1 MKINAYGKINL
12 TLDVV
17 GRREDGYHLL
27 DTVMQTISVW
37 DELEI
42 QHSRQPGVHLQ
53 CNRESLPT
61 DSKNTAFRAAKF
73 FLEDRGL
80 QNEGVYIFIK
90 KHIPSRSGM
99 GGGSADAAAVLRGL
113 NEMYETKLSAEK
125 LMELGVKVGADVPF
139 CVIGGAARCTG
150 TGAQVEPIAPMPECW
165 LVVCKPPTGM
175 STPRAYALLDQYPLS
190 SVQATPRMLE
200 AMAVAAGFNPE
211 GGTKNYSFSTRDS
224 HSELCGAMRLIR
236 GWQRPGWGYFLRAES
251 FYNVATQEELY
262 AREGRV
268 PSAGLHE
275 RSHGESF
282 LTVAQSHLRPQSL
295 YFLDEPEAALS
306 PQRQLTL
313 LLDIH
318 SCAAE
323 GSQFFIVTHSPIL
336 LGFPGAEILSF
347 DGGQVHP
354 LAYEE
359 TDSFRVTKMFIE
371 RREQVL
377 KELLGTGPA
386 I

>member
-125 LMELGVKVGADVPF
+125 LMELGAKVGADVPF

-190 SVQATPRMLE
+190 SIQATPRMLE
-200 AMAVAAGFNPE
+200 AMAVGSLKRIGRSLANRFDETLRMAPVRALKRAMTDAGA
-211 GGTKNYSFSTRDS
+211 
-224 HSELCGAMRLIR
+224 LGAMMTGSGSSVYGIFETE
-236 GWQRPGWGYFLRAES
+236 QR
-251 FYNVATQEELY
+251 
-262 AREGRV
+262 AREAMEQMVGMGKIFLAK
-268 PSAGLHE
+268 PCAG
-275 RSHGESF
+275 
-282 LTVAQSHLRPQSL
+282 
-295 YFLDEPEAALS
+295 
-306 PQRQLTL
+306 
-313 LLDIH
+313 I
-318 SCAAE
+318 
-323 GSQFFIVTHSPIL
+323 
-336 LGFPGAEILSF
+336 
-347 DGGQVHP
+347 
-354 LAYEE
+354 
-359 TDSFRVTKMFIE
+359 
-371 RREQVL
+371 
-377 KELLGTGPA
+377 
-386 I
+386 

>member
-80 QNEGVYIFIK
+80 QNEGVYIFLK

-125 LMELGVKVGADVPF
+125 LMELGAKVGADVPF

-190 SVQATPRMLE
+190 SIQATPQMLE
-200 AMAVAAGFNPE
+200 AMAVGSLKRIGRSLANRFDETLRMVPVRALKRAMTDAGA
-211 GGTKNYSFSTRDS
+211 
-224 HSELCGAMRLIR
+224 LGAMMTGSGSSVYGIFETE
-236 GWQRPGWGYFLRAES
+236 QR
-251 FYNVATQEELY
+251 
-262 AREGRV
+262 AREAMEQMVGMGKIFLAK
-268 PSAGLHE
+268 PCAG
-275 RSHGESF
+275 
-282 LTVAQSHLRPQSL
+282 
-295 YFLDEPEAALS
+295 
-306 PQRQLTL
+306 
-313 LLDIH
+313 I
-318 SCAAE
+318 
-323 GSQFFIVTHSPIL
+323 
-336 LGFPGAEILSF
+336 
-347 DGGQVHP
+347 
-354 LAYEE
+354 
-359 TDSFRVTKMFIE
+359 
-371 RREQVL
+371 
-377 KELLGTGPA
+377 
-386 I
+386 

>member
-80 QNEGVYIFIK
+80 QNEGVYIFLK

-125 LMELGVKVGADVPF
+125 LMELGAKVGADVPF

-190 SVQATPRMLE
+190 SIQATPRMLE
-200 AMAVAAGFNPE
+200 AMAVGSLKRIGRSLANRFDETLRMAPVRALKRAMTDAGA
-211 GGTKNYSFSTRDS
+211 
-224 HSELCGAMRLIR
+224 LGAMMTGSGSSVYGIFETE
-236 GWQRPGWGYFLRAES
+236 QR
-251 FYNVATQEELY
+251 
-262 AREGRV
+262 AREAMEQMVGMGKIFLAK
-268 PSAGLHE
+268 PCAG
-275 RSHGESF
+275 
-282 LTVAQSHLRPQSL
+282 
-295 YFLDEPEAALS
+295 
-306 PQRQLTL
+306 
-313 LLDIH
+313 I
-318 SCAAE
+318 
-323 GSQFFIVTHSPIL
+323 
-336 LGFPGAEILSF
+336 
-347 DGGQVHP
+347 
-354 LAYEE
+354 
-359 TDSFRVTKMFIE
+359 
-371 RREQVL
+371 
-377 KELLGTGPA
+377 
-386 I
+386 

>member
-80 QNEGVYIFIK
+80 QNEGVYIFLK

-125 LMELGVKVGADVPF
+125 LMELGAKVGADVPF

-190 SVQATPRMLE
+190 SIQATPRMLE
-200 AMAVAAGFNPE
+200 AMAVGSLKRIGRSLANRFDETLRMVPVRALKRAMTDAGA
-211 GGTKNYSFSTRDS
+211 
-224 HSELCGAMRLIR
+224 LGAMMTGSGSSVYGIFETE
-236 GWQRPGWGYFLRAES
+236 QR
-251 FYNVATQEELY
+251 
-262 AREGRV
+262 AREAMEQMVGMGKIFLAK
-268 PSAGLHE
+268 PCAG
-275 RSHGESF
+275 
-282 LTVAQSHLRPQSL
+282 
-295 YFLDEPEAALS
+295 
-306 PQRQLTL
+306 
-313 LLDIH
+313 I
-318 SCAAE
+318 
-323 GSQFFIVTHSPIL
+323 
-336 LGFPGAEILSF
+336 
-347 DGGQVHP
+347 
-354 LAYEE
+354 
-359 TDSFRVTKMFIE
+359 
-371 RREQVL
+371 
-377 KELLGTGPA
+377 
-386 I
+386 

>member
-125 LMELGVKVGADVPF
+125 LMELGAKVGADVPF

-190 SVQATPRMLE
+190 SIQATPRMLE
-200 AMAVAAGFNPE
+200 AMAVGSLKRIGRSLANRFDETLRMAPVRALKRAMTDAGA
-211 GGTKNYSFSTRDS
+211 
-224 HSELCGAMRLIR
+224 LGAMMTGSGSSVYGIFETE
-236 GWQRPGWGYFLRAES
+236 QR
-251 FYNVATQEELY
+251 
-262 AREGRV
+262 AREAMEQMVGMGKIFLAK
-268 PSAGLHE
+268 PCAG
-275 RSHGESF
+275 
-282 LTVAQSHLRPQSL
+282 T
-295 YFLDEPEAALS
+295 
-306 PQRQLTL
+306 
-313 LLDIH
+313 
-318 SCAAE
+318 
-323 GSQFFIVTHSPIL
+323 
-336 LGFPGAEILSF
+336 
-347 DGGQVHP
+347 
-354 LAYEE
+354 
-359 TDSFRVTKMFIE
+359 
-371 RREQVL
+371 
-377 KELLGTGPA
+377 
-386 I
+386 

>member
-125 LMELGVKVGADVPF
+125 LMELGAKVGADVPF

-150 TGAQVEPIAPMPECW
+150 TGAQVEPIVPMPECW

-190 SVQATPRMLE
+190 SIQATPRMLE
-200 AMAVAAGFNPE
+200 AMAVGSLKRIGRSLANRFDETLRMAPVRALKRAMTDAGA
-211 GGTKNYSFSTRDS
+211 
-224 HSELCGAMRLIR
+224 LGAMMTGSGSSVYGIFETE
-236 GWQRPGWGYFLRAES
+236 QR
-251 FYNVATQEELY
+251 
-262 AREGRV
+262 AREAMEQMVGMGKIFLAK
-268 PSAGLHE
+268 PCAG
-275 RSHGESF
+275 
-282 LTVAQSHLRPQSL
+282 
-295 YFLDEPEAALS
+295 
-306 PQRQLTL
+306 
-313 LLDIH
+313 I
-318 SCAAE
+318 
-323 GSQFFIVTHSPIL
+323 
-336 LGFPGAEILSF
+336 
-347 DGGQVHP
+347 
-354 LAYEE
+354 
-359 TDSFRVTKMFIE
+359 
-371 RREQVL
+371 
-377 KELLGTGPA
+377 
-386 I
+386 

>member
-113 NEMYETKLSAEK
+113 NEMYETKLSTEK
-125 LMELGVKVGADVPF
+125 LMELGAKVGADVPF
-139 CVIGGAARCTG
+139 CVMGGAARCTG
-150 TGAQVEPIAPMPECW
+150 TGAQVEPIDPMPECW
-165 LVVCKPPTGM
+165 LAVCKPPVGM

-190 SVQATPRMLE
+190 SIQATPRMLE
-200 AMAVAAGFNPE
+200 AMAAGSLKRIGRSLANRFDETLRMAPVRALKRAMTDA
-211 GGTKNYSFSTRDS
+211 GA
-224 HSELCGAMRLIR
+224 LGAMMTGSGSSVYGIFETE
-236 GWQRPGWGYFLRAES
+236 QR
-251 FYNVATQEELY
+251 
-262 AREGRV
+262 AREAMEQLVGMGKIFLAK
-268 PSAGLHE
+268 PCAG
-275 RSHGESF
+275 
-282 LTVAQSHLRPQSL
+282 
-295 YFLDEPEAALS
+295 
-306 PQRQLTL
+306 
-313 LLDIH
+313 I
-318 SCAAE
+318 
-323 GSQFFIVTHSPIL
+323 
-336 LGFPGAEILSF
+336 
-347 DGGQVHP
+347 
-354 LAYEE
+354 
-359 TDSFRVTKMFIE
+359 
-371 RREQVL
+371 
-377 KELLGTGPA
+377 
-386 I
+386 

>member
-113 NEMYETKLSAEK
+113 NEMYETQLSAEK
-125 LMELGVKVGADVPF
+125 LMELGAKVGADVPF

-150 TGAQVEPIAPMPECW
+150 TGAQVEPIVPMPECW

-190 SVQATPRMLE
+190 SIQATPRMLE
-200 AMAVAAGFNPE
+200 AMAVGSLKRIGRSLANRFDETLRMAPVRALKRAMTDAGA
-211 GGTKNYSFSTRDS
+211 
-224 HSELCGAMRLIR
+224 LGAMMTGSGSSVYGIFETE
-236 GWQRPGWGYFLRAES
+236 QR
-251 FYNVATQEELY
+251 
-262 AREGRV
+262 AREAMEQMVGMGKIFLAK
-268 PSAGLHE
+268 PCAG
-275 RSHGESF
+275 
-282 LTVAQSHLRPQSL
+282 
-295 YFLDEPEAALS
+295 
-306 PQRQLTL
+306 
-313 LLDIH
+313 I
-318 SCAAE
+318 
-323 GSQFFIVTHSPIL
+323 
-336 LGFPGAEILSF
+336 
-347 DGGQVHP
+347 
-354 LAYEE
+354 
-359 TDSFRVTKMFIE
+359 
-371 RREQVL
+371 
-377 KELLGTGPA
+377 
-386 I
+386 

>member
-42 QHSRQPGVHLQ
+42 QHSRQPGVPLQ

-80 QNEGVYIFIK
+80 QNEGVYIFLK

-190 SVQATPRMLE
+190 SIQATPRMLE
-200 AMAVAAGFNPE
+200 AMAVGSLKRIGRSLANRFDETLRMAPVRALKRAMTDAGA
-211 GGTKNYSFSTRDS
+211 
-224 HSELCGAMRLIR
+224 LGAMMTGSGSSVYGIFETE
-236 GWQRPGWGYFLRAES
+236 QR
-251 FYNVATQEELY
+251 
-262 AREGRV
+262 AREAMEQMVGMGKIFLAK
-268 PSAGLHE
+268 PCAG
-275 RSHGESF
+275 
-282 LTVAQSHLRPQSL
+282 
-295 YFLDEPEAALS
+295 
-306 PQRQLTL
+306 
-313 LLDIH
+313 I
-318 SCAAE
+318 
-323 GSQFFIVTHSPIL
+323 
-336 LGFPGAEILSF
+336 
-347 DGGQVHP
+347 
-354 LAYEE
+354 
-359 TDSFRVTKMFIE
+359 
-371 RREQVL
+371 
-377 KELLGTGPA
+377 
-386 I
+386 

>member
-125 LMELGVKVGADVPF
+125 LMELGAKVGADVPF

-190 SVQATPRMLE
+190 SIQATPRMLE
-200 AMAVAAGFNPE
+200 AMAVGSLKRIGRSLANRFDETLRMAPVRALKRAMTDAGA
-211 GGTKNYSFSTRDS
+211 
-224 HSELCGAMRLIR
+224 LGAMMTGSGSSVYRIFETE
-236 GWQRPGWGYFLRAES
+236 QR
-251 FYNVATQEELY
+251 
-262 AREGRV
+262 AREAMEQMVGMGKIFLAK
-268 PSAGLHE
+268 PCAG
-275 RSHGESF
+275 
-282 LTVAQSHLRPQSL
+282 
-295 YFLDEPEAALS
+295 
-306 PQRQLTL
+306 
-313 LLDIH
+313 I
-318 SCAAE
+318 
-323 GSQFFIVTHSPIL
+323 
-336 LGFPGAEILSF
+336 
-347 DGGQVHP
+347 
-354 LAYEE
+354 
-359 TDSFRVTKMFIE
+359 
-371 RREQVL
+371 
-377 KELLGTGPA
+377 
-386 I
+386 